1 VTIVNR
7 VSKIFLKLLL
17 SSTIDSSMGRKP
29 ARKAPPDPVILA
41 VTSQRDPPMLRL
53 VNRFGREESGA
64 TMVEYALLVVLIG
77 LIAATGANVLGN
89 GLNVLFSKIGSVVS
103 NATVPSI

>member
-1 VTIVNR
+1 
-7 VSKIFLKLLL
+7 
-17 SSTIDSSMGRKP
+17 M
-29 ARKAPPDPVILA
+29 LA
-41 VTSQRDPPMLRL
+41 VI
-53 VNRFGREESGA
+53 NRFGRDESGA

-77 LIAATGANVLGN
+77 LIAATGANLLGN

>member
-1 VTIVNR
+1 MR
-7 VSKIFLKLLL
+7 
-17 SSTIDSSMGRKP
+17 
-29 ARKAPPDPVILA
+29 A
-41 VTSQRDPPMLRL
+41 L
-53 VNRFGREESGA
+53 VNRFGRDESGA

-77 LIAATGANVLGN
+77 LIAATGANLLGN